1 MEINRYN
8 EILKDTFF
16 FKYQFIKIVNQNLV
30 KQTIHVDVLTPTKS
44 VNIVQY
50 TKFNKHLHVMNVL

>member
-8 EILKDTFF
+8 EIPKDTFF

-50 TKFNKHLHVMNVL
+50 TKIN

>member
-44 VNIVQY
+44 VTIVQY

>member
-16 FKYQFIKIVNQNLV
+16 KYQFIKVVNQNLV

-50 TKFNKHLHVMNVL
+50 IKFN

>member
-50 TKFNKHLHVMNVL
+50 TKIN

>member
-1 MEINRYN
+1 MIWKSIDITKFSK
-8 EILKDTFF
+8 ILF

-30 KQTIHVDVLTPTKS
+30 KQTTHVDVLTPTKS

-50 TKFNKHLHVMNVL
+50 TKFN

>member
-8 EILKDTFF
+8 EILKDTSNINLS
-16 FKYQFIKIVNQNLV
+16 FIKIVNQNLV

-50 TKFNKHLHVMNVL
+50 TKFN